1 MTLNAG
7 NLFIDGKEYVEA
19 SNEGSEGNVC
29 QGCVAENCMKL
40 CLELPY
46 SCLGYTIIFKRKGH
60 ENE

>member
-1 MTLNAG
+1 
-7 NLFIDGKEYVEA
+7 
-19 SNEGSEGNVC
+19 
-29 QGCVAENCMKL
+29 VAENCMKL